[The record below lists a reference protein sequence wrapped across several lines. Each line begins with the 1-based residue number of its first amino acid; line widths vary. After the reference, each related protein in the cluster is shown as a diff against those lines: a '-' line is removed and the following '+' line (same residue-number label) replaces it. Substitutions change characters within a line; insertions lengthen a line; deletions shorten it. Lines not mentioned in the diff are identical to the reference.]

1 MIGGDGMLKVY
12 IDVNALS
19 SICLEEMDKPIEE
32 QNKWFRILS
41 DQETIYYIS
50 PDGSD
55 INFDKNEPLMLFS
68 QATHIA
74 YENATAYIQDVLTDN
89 SKVLEQ
95 SCAAFLLDIDAGVA
109 EKIQKD
115 YGVIFQSVDS
125 LDTKELEIRE
135 DYSLDKKE
143 EGCNWRDILE
153 PIKNTPSN
161 SLLIIDR
168 YLFADDTLSRHSGID
183 NIQSI
188 LHSIL
193 PSTFRGVYQI
203 IIIFDTKTLHKEC
216 SYEDIAKKISKLKKA
231 FKKPYSINMSIMG
244 LTEGADYIKDDT
256 HNRRIVSNYYWLY
269 ADHKLCAF
277 INNFSTASQ
286 YITVNSLYSSL
297 LKKGGRSSASNKEHT
312 KLIKKFTKMLKYL
325 REQIDNENTRATY
338 KLTING
344 NHELSVNEL
353 ECRLFNL

>member
-19 SICLEEMDKPIEE
+19 SICLEEMDKAIEE

-41 DQETIYYIS
+41 VQETIYYIS

-55 INFDKNEPLMLFS
+55 INFDENEPLMQFS
-68 QATHIA
+68 KATNIA
-74 YENATAYIQDVLTDN
+74 YENATTYIQDVLTDN

-95 SCAAFLLDIDAGVA
+95 PCAAFLLDIDAGVA
-109 EKIQKD
+109 KKIQKD
-115 YGVIFQSVDS
+115 YGVIFQSVNS
-125 LDTKELEIRE
+125 LDTKDLEIRE
-135 DYSLDKKE
+135 DYSLEDKE
-143 EGCNWRDILE
+143 VGFNWRDVLE

-161 SLLIIDR
+161 SLLIVDR
-168 YLFADDTLSRHSGID
+168 NLFTNDTQSRRNGID

-193 PSTFRGVYQI
+193 PDNFKGVYQVV
-203 IIIFDTKTLHKEC
+203 IIFELKEC
-216 SYEDIAKKISKLKKA
+216 PYEYIATELNKLKKT
-231 FKKPYSINMSIMG
+231 FKKTYPINMNIIG
-244 LTEGADYIKDDT
+244 LTRGSKYYADT

-277 INNFSTASQ
+277 INNSSTVSQ
-286 YITVNSLYSSL
+286 YITINSLYSSL
-297 LKKGGRSSASNKEHT
+297 LKKGGRNSASNKEHT
-312 KLIKKFTKMLKYL
+312 KLIKYFTEMLKYL
-325 REQIDNENTRATY
+325 RENVDNEHIRATY